1 MTKSIFIAI
10 AVLGLVIVV
19 LLFAMWVQ
27 RKILKS
33 QVEKQKQKDI
43 KTQNEQN
50 KKVSEV
56 LNNANEEKN
65 NLHNDNAFNVSL
77 DILQKYS
84 NKQSDKTNS
93 D

>member
-19 LLFAMWVQ
+19 LLFAMWLQ

-33 QVEKQKQKDI
+33 QVKKQKQKDI

-56 LNNANEEKN
+56 LNNANKEKN
-65 NLHNDNAFNVSL
+65 NLHNDNAFSVSL

>member
-19 LLFAMWVQ
+19 LLFAMWLQ

-33 QVEKQKQKDI
+33 QVKKQKQKDI

-65 NLHNDNAFNVSL
+65 NLHNDNAFSVSL